1 MVQSERFLGILLRPL
16 LKNGLVLIKNV
27 LKSLADS
34 VLIPLRLT
42 AAASATDSA
51 IQENFGSGMTTLI
64 NTLVTTLAKSLDESG
79 LLIKSV
85 SETIENEVKEQ
96 KSGFLSILLG
106 AFAASLLGNILGGTG
121 VTRAGEIVISTS
133 QGQRTIR
140 EDQDF

>member
-51 IQENFGSGMTTLI
+51 IQEN
-64 NTLVTTLAKSLDESG
+64 LD
-79 LLIKSV
+79 
-85 SETIENEVKEQ
+85 
-96 KSGFLSILLG
+96 
-106 AFAASLLGNILGGTG
+106 
-121 VTRAGEIVISTS
+121 
-133 QGQRTIR
+133 QG
-140 EDQDF
+140 